1 MRAASSTR
9 DRELLGDDECDGR
22 TCVRQAKH
30 MEEWFRELPDML
42 AVLLELRIDSG
53 HGQEEGFDLYVVN
66 AAGEVT
72 HYADESKVYAS
83 ETKCAAATG
92 GGNAPL
98 SAMGKTFQGPHG
110 EDTAN
115 HGEGKSKL
123 LAADSDLYR
132 CLHAVK
138 GAIRS
143 SGLSPRRERMGL
155 HIEVTTT
162 RVDDATLRDKAESLH
177 GARIDVTDE
186 ECFGVL
192 GGAFVLWTPEVP
204 GYGRTHITI
213 AFFGKPDVPDLVTLR
228 EIARQAVAAFLGPE

>member
-1 MRAASSTR
+1 MHDMDICFASL
-9 DRELLGDDECDGR
+9 DR
-22 TCVRQAKH
+22 
-30 MEEWFRELPDML
+30 LP
-42 AVLLELRIDSG
+42 
-53 HGQEEGFDLYVVN
+53 GQ
-66 AAGEVT
+66 
-72 HYADESKVYAS
+72 
-83 ETKCAAATG
+83 
-92 GGNAPL
+92 
-98 SAMGKTFQGPHG
+98 
-110 EDTAN
+110 
-115 HGEGKSKL
+115 EGKSKL

-138 GAIRS
+138 AAIRS

-204 GYGRTHITI
+204 GYGRAHITI